1 MRLIHFIAGALVVG
15 LAACSAPKVDR
26 SSAPAAGP
34 APQIN
39 IGKYETFTLDN
50 GLKVIVVENNKL
62 PRVSYS
68 ITVDRGP
75 LFEGDRAG
83 YASFAGGLMS
93 AGTTNRS
100 KAEIDAAT
108 DFIGASMSTS
118 ATGIFGSCLT
128 KHSDALL
135 GLMQDVLLNPTF
147 PEEELEKVRKQT
159 LSGLASAKTSADD
172 ISGSISGIMTYG
184 KEHPYGEPQTE
195 KTVAAITREDLI
207 AYYDAFMRPNI
218 SYLVIVGDISSEAA
232 VAQANKYF
240 GAWKAKPVER
250 QSYEKPTAPAGNR
263 VAFVP
268 LRGAVQSVIDITAP
282 VDLPP
287 GHPDAIAASV
297 MNNILGGGV
306 FGGRLMQNLRE
317 DKAFTY
323 GARANL
329 STDPVIGRFS
339 ASASVRNEVTD
350 SSVVEFLYEIERI
363 TTQLVEDSTLQ
374 FIKNY
379 MNGSFARSL
388 ESPQT
393 IARFALNIERY
404 NLPKDYYAT
413 YLNKLE
419 AVTAEDV
426 LRVAQRY
433 LDPNKLFIT
442 VVGNKDEVGEKLAR
456 FAKSG
461 KVEYYDMHGEPY
473 TDLQPA
479 PEGMTANDVFNAYYA
494 ALGGVDNLKKINTY
508 EEIGTMAMGP
518 MSMAYSRKVKSPDKM
533 LMQVKMGEMELMKQ
547 IINGKKGS
555 NSQMGQS
562 IEMSEEEVG
571 EARMQIDLIALT
583 RLADYGM
590 SAVLKGIGSFND
602 EPAYVVEMMKGGKVS
617 SVNYYSVAT
626 GFELGSEMSQET
638 PQGDMT
644 IATNIKAYA
653 ESGGVKF
660 PSHIV
665 QQVGPQ
671 TIEIKLDEVAV
682 NKRIN
687 DADFK

>member
-1 MRLIHFIAGALVVG
+1 MKFLHFAAASIAVALT
-15 LAACSAPKVDR
+15 ACSGPKVDR
-26 SSAPAAGP
+26 STAPLAGP

-39 IGKYETFTLDN
+39 LGKYETFTLDN

-93 AGTTNRS
+93 AGTTSRS
-100 KAEIDAAT
+100 KAEIDAST
-108 DFIGASMSTS
+108 DFLGASLSTS
-118 ATGIFGSCLT
+118 ATGMFGSCLA
-128 KHSDALL
+128 KHSDGLL
-135 GLMQDVLLNPTF
+135 EIMQDVLLNPTF

-159 LSGLASAKTSADD
+159 LSGLASAKTSANEISSNISD
-172 ISGSISGIMTYG
+172 IMAYG
-184 KEHPYGEPQTE
+184 KDHPYGEPQTE
-195 KTVAAITREDLI
+195 STVESIKRDDLI
-207 AYYDAFMRPNI
+207 SYYETYFRPNI
-218 SYLVIVGDISSEAA
+218 SYLVVVGDISSELA

-250 QSYEKPTAPAGNR
+250 QSYEKPMAPTGNR

-282 VDLPP
+282 IDLPP

-323 GARANL
+323 GARASLN
-329 STDPVIGRFS
+329 TDPVIGRFS
-339 ASASVRNEVTD
+339 AGASVRNEVTD
-350 SSVVEFLYEIERI
+350 SAIVEFLYEIERI
-363 TTQLVEDSTLQ
+363 TSELVEDSTLR

-404 NLPKDYYAT
+404 NLPKDYYTT

-433 LDPNKLFIT
+433 LDHNKLYIT
-442 VVGNKDEVGEKLAR
+442 VVGNKDDVGDKLAR
-456 FAKSG
+456 FAASG
-461 KVEYYDMHGEPY
+461 EVEYYDMYGEPY

-479 PEGMTANDVFNAYYA
+479 PEGMTAADVFNAYYA
-494 ALGGVDNLKKINTY
+494 ALGGVENLQKVNTY
-508 EEIGTMAMGP
+508 EETGTMAMGP
-518 MSMAYSRKVKSPDKM
+518 MAMAYNRKVKTPDKM
-533 LMQVKMGEMELMKQ
+533 VMQVKMGDMELMKQ
-547 IINGKKGS
+547 VVNGKTGS
-555 NSQMGQS
+555 SSQMGQS
-562 IEMSEEEVG
+562 VDMTEEEVG
-571 EARMQIDLIALT
+571 DTRIQMDLISLT

-590 SAVLKGIGSFND
+590 SAQLKGIGSFND
-602 EPAYVVEMMKGGKVS
+602 TPAYVVEMMKGDKVS
-617 SVNYYSVAT
+617 SVNYYSVET
-626 GFELGSEMSQET
+626 GLELGSESSQET
-638 PQGDMT
+638 PQGELT
-644 IATNIKAYA
+644 ISTTINAYT
-653 ESGGVKF
+653 ESAGVKF

-682 NKRIN
+682 NLRIK
-687 DADFK
+687 DSEFK